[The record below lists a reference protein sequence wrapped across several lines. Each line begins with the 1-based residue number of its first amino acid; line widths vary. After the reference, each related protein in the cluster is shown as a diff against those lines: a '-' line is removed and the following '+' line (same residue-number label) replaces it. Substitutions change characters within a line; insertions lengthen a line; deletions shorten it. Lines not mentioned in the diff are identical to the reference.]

1 MPKHRLVISVTGA
14 AVEDVFTDAPD
25 LEVILC
31 DWDIEGLTKDDLR
44 DLVRF
49 KVQGVVQYA
58 LVGQLATVALPTS
71 PDSLV
76 GTALK
81 AAGLDREPAQ
91 VPESLSGRELSTI
104 LAALRCFQD
113 DLREAG
119 EVLSSMDHFQVHE
132 PLTAVEIDALCE
144 RLNGLSPQQA

>member
-1 MPKHRLVISVTGA
+1 MPKHRLVISVTGGN
-14 AVEDVFTDAPD
+14 VDDVFTDAPD

-44 DLVRF
+44 DVVRF
-49 KVQGVVQYA
+49 KAQGCVHYA
-58 LVGQLATVALPTS
+58 LVGRLATAPLPTS

-76 GTALK
+76 GTALT
-81 AAGLDREPAQ
+81 AAGFARESALAHAA
-91 VPESLSGRELSTI
+91 LSERELATI

-119 EVLSSMDHFQVHE
+119 EALCGMDQFQVHE
-132 PLTAVEIDALCE
+132 PLTADEIDALCE